1 MLLVVT
7 DSPEITGSASNVLT
21 STRNSQSTFTPQTT
35 SSPSNSS
42 SKGGTI
48 AGGVVGG
55 IAGAALIAGVMA
67 WTITR
72 RRRAR
77 SALSTAVIDD
87 QSDMGRGAVPYPI
100 VADVPR
106 LYVRGFFLSFG
117 WLPVVYESIT
127 REWLITLPR
136 TPRTQARTRHKHRPR

>member
-1 MLLVVT
+1 MLLAVT

-21 STRNSQSTFTPQTT
+21 STRASQSTFTPQTT
-35 SSPSNSS
+35 PSPSNSS

-55 IAGAALIAGVMA
+55 IAGAALAGIMA
-67 WTITR
+67 WTIIR

-77 SALSTAVIDD
+77 SALSTVVIDN
-87 QSDMGRGAVPYPI
+87 QSDLGRGAVPYSI

-106 LYVRGFFLSFG
+106 LYVRIFSFG
-117 WLPVVYESIT
+117 
-127 REWLITLPR
+127 
-136 TPRTQARTRHKHRPR
+136 

>member
-1 MLLVVT
+1 MLQRRSSLVVRSLANETQPVLHVTRSVT
-7 DSPEITGSASNVLT
+7 DSPEITGSASNAPT

-55 IAGAALIAGVMA
+55 IAGATLVGIMA
-67 WTITR
+67 WFIIR

-77 SALSTAVIDD
+77 SVLSTVVIND
-87 QSDMGRGAVPYPI
+87 QSDLGRGAVPYPI
-100 VADVPR
+100 VSDVPR

-117 WLPVVYESIT
+117 
-127 REWLITLPR
+127 
-136 TPRTQARTRHKHRPR
+136 